1 MPLIDRQIRTL
12 IAQGVIESVDDNL
25 VNPASLDLRIGDII
39 QFENP
44 EAKSFDDPGRW
55 LDADISWCDRANPLW
70 LKPGEFVLAHSI
82 EVFNL
87 PNNIAGQFLLKSS
100 RAREGYQHA
109 LAGWCD
115 PGWHGSHLT
124 MELKNLSEHFSLP
137 LYPGLRMG
145 QVVFHEVMPPSACY
159 ATTGRYN
166 GDLTAMPS
174 KG

>member
-1 MPLIDRQIRTL
+1 MPLIDRQIRNL
-12 IAQGVIESVDDNL
+12 IAQGVIEYADNAL
-25 VNPASLDLRIGDII
+25 VNPASLDLRIGEII
-39 QFENP
+39 QVENP
-44 EAKSFDDPGRW
+44 EAKSFNDPNRW
-55 LDADISWCDRANPLW
+55 TDVDISWCSPSNPVW
-70 LKPGEFVLAHSI
+70 LSPGQFALAHSLEI
-82 EVFNL
+82 FNL
-87 PNNIAGQFLLKSS
+87 PSNIVGQFLLKSS

-115 PGWHGSHLT
+115 PGWHGSYLT
-124 MELKNLSEHFSLP
+124 MELKNLSQYFPLP

-145 QVVFHEVMPPSACY
+145 QIIFHEVVPPSACY